1 MDLVNDPKTV
11 NLTFG
16 SPMAGLLEF
25 LRTPA
30 ASLVVALAI
39 LVVLSVIGFYLVR
52 RYRDS
57 IEDTGTSS
65 ELLTKFEESRHR
77 GELNEAE
84 FRTIKTI
91 LAERM
96 LAKLKRKDDSG

>member
-1 MDLVNDPKTV
+1 
-11 NLTFG
+11 
-16 SPMAGLLEF
+16 MAGLLEF
-25 LRTPA
+25 LRMPA
-30 ASLVVALAI
+30 ATLVVSLAS
-39 LVVLSVIGFYLVR
+39 LLVLSVIGFYFVR

-57 IEDTGTSS
+57 IEETETSS

-96 LAKLKRKDDSG
+96 LAELKRKDDSG